1 MRPLVL
7 NIEVIPCNIWGY
19 QYSNWMDLAFEVIDR
34 AITANSQE
42 RGSYTRHEKQ
52 SQPSGMGNRPTR
64 YTSR

>member
-34 AITANSQE
+34 ATTANSQE

-52 SQPSGMGNRPTR
+52 S
-64 YTSR
+64 